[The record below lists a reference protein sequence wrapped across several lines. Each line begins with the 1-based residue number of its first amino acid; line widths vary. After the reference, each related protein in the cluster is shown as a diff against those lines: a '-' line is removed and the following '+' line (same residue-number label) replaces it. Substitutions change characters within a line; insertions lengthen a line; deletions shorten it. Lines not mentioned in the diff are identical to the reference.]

1 MSDISERIDYLI
13 SRDSK
18 GKIRVVKMSYK
29 WDESQHGFVI
39 YRTTGI
45 LGGKM
50 TEQPNILVQKGKSSR
65 TTQQQV
71 ELEYNSNKKKY
82 LDKGYKNVDSNPNK
96 YSIEELENIIGSVIT
111 NTNNIPRPQLAKQHD
126 KVTNLKTFDK
136 QYLAS
141 RKIDGLRVLIYKG
154 EDNQLHTSSRGATNY
169 DSAMC
174 EILEHPKL
182 LQIFNENPGLIMD
195 GECYKHGLTLQE
207 INSIARKQV
216 TVTDYSVLQ
225 FYWYDIVDTTKSTTE
240 RILQINTIAEK
251 YHLMFE
257 PEREFQ
263 SGELRIQIVP
273 HEPISGWDNILELH
287 NNYVYE
293 GWEGLVIRLS
303 DSLYSPNK
311 RSNDWIKVKKYLDKE
326 FEVIDYELGLRGTE
340 DMVFICKTEQGN
352 IFKAKPYGDR
362 SQKQWYVDNFKN
374 ECFGKMATVKYFYYS
389 NGNDEITGVPLQP
402 SLICINNDRN

>member
-1 MSDISERIDYLI
+1 MEQLV

-18 GKIRVVKMSYK
+18 GKIRVVELDSC
-29 WDESQHGFVI
+29 WDDEQHAFVI
-39 YRTTGI
+39 KRTTY
-45 LGGKM
+45 
-50 TEQPNILVQKGKSSR
+50 QYKGKH
-65 TTQQQV
+65 TQQPDIIIERGKASRSLQEQV
-71 ELEYNSNKKKY
+71 QLEYASHKKKY
-82 LDKGYKNVDSNPNK
+82 LDKGYKLLSKPLEE
-96 YSIEELENIIGSVIT
+96 YSIPELEELIGEIRT
-111 NTNNIPRPQLAKQHD
+111 GQDGIPKAQLAKQHD

-154 EDNQLHTSSRGATNY
+154 EDNKLHTSSRGATNY

-225 FYWYDIVDTTKSTTE
+225 FYWYDIVNTTKSTIE
-240 RILQINTIAEK
+240 RVSQINTIAEK
-251 YHLMFE
+251 YHLTFE

-263 SGELRIQIVP
+263 SDELRIQIVP